1 MLSAVITAL
10 LFVVMLLIVAS
21 LVVGALRERQRHL
34 HSQKEQK
41 RNSLQFKTPTQ
52 FMDPT
57 QVSSQFKL
65 PTLQV
70 TAIVPFQDGHV
81 ADLEMPEIPFHVSLP
96 TSWYRRRRTVVSF
109 GLMLMLLLT
118 LFAQSGLA
126 TGALQGLQL
135 GISLLDFTQHTSV
148 LDLSTS
154 SLPLDGTASSRI
166 IRVDSA
172 ARNQY
177 YTVYQWDV
185 WSYSSC
191 SGISME
197 EVMNAYGRHLIAAD
211 VLQEELNLG
220 VWDTYNGLTDGE
232 EGIART
238 ASYFGFRAVPN
249 PPRTIDDLIAVANK
263 GFPVIVGVPGHIL
276 VVKGGDS
283 NNVYLI
289 DSAPAN
295 RTIMSRAQFAGWWD
309 NFSVELLPN

>member
-21 LVVGALRERQRHL
+21 FVIGALRERQRHL
-34 HSQKEQK
+34 EAQAAQKQ
-41 RNSLQFKTPTQ
+41 S
-52 FMDPT
+52 
-57 QVSSQFKL
+57 SSQFKA
-65 PTLQV
+65 PAQFRATGQQVSAVLQ
-70 TAIVPFQDGHV
+70 FQDGSV
-81 ADLEMPEIPFHVSLP
+81 AGLEKSHSPFHISLP

-109 GLMLMLLLT
+109 GLLLMVVIT

-126 TGALQGLQL
+126 DGALRGLKQ
-135 GISLLDFTQHTSV
+135 GISLLDFTQHTSAFG
-148 LDLSTS
+148 LSTS
-154 SLPLDGTASSRI
+154 TLPLDGTASSRI

-172 ARNQY
+172 DPKQY
-177 YTVYQWDV
+177 YTNYQLDV

-220 VWDTYNGLTDGE
+220 VWDTYDGLTGGE
-232 EGIART
+232 AGIARA

-249 PPRTIDDLIAVANK
+249 PPRTIEDLIAVANK

-276 VVKGGDS
+276 VVRGGDG
-283 NNVYLI
+283 NNVYLV
-289 DSAPAN
+289 DSAPAD
-295 RTIMSRAQFAGWWD
+295 RTVMSRAQFAGWWD